1 MIRRKNNA
9 ENFITL
15 RGALMEVD
23 DDGNVTYSPRAS
35 IIVNRDQIG
44 AIYEHTVVIMGHKIR
59 VMESLEEIGKK
70 IGMW

>member
-1 MIRRKNNA
+1 MIRRKRA
-9 ENFITL
+9 DNFITL
-15 RGALMEVD
+15 CGAMMDVD

-35 IIVNRDQIG
+35 IIINKDQVG